1 MRKGHRRRIAEG
13 VYQDGN
19 GVAATVHVGT
29 VQLEER
35 FPAGTSLKVIQ
46 RWRQVTAERLRANR
60 VHLTAGTLA
69 ADVEVYLA
77 TLADR
82 PALQALRRVHLA
94 WWVSRFPNRSR
105 HNLTAPELR
114 TALAVFAVTKTQRW
128 PTRPAAL
135 PTPATVRHYRTA
147 LYSLWTA
154 LDGKDAPNP
163 LRDVKPPRSDDPEP
177 RALPY
182 EIIDGI
188 LAAMPERGQGL
199 RNEPRSEVS
208 KTKARLKVQA
218 YVGLPSKQLML
229 LREDHVNWQEP
240 SVLVQGR
247 RKGKGTHTTRLP
259 LVPQAVAALRE
270 FFDAKAEGRFSTS
283 SARQSFRRACAAYV
297 KQIAAKDPKEAQRL
311 DAILKGVR
319 PYDLRHSYLTMTY
332 LASEDIH
339 ATQKMGQHSDP
350 RMTNRYTLAAVD
362 PRLKAAAARLA
373 QMLPPVKPPVK

>member
-1 MRKGHRRRIAEG
+1 MGRGKRTRISSG
-13 VYQDGN
+13 VYKDASGLS
-19 GVAATVHVGT
+19 ATVSVARGL
-29 VQLEER
+29 QREKR
-35 FPAGTSLKVIQ
+35 FPLGTALGIIK

-60 VHLTAGTLA
+60 PHIVAGTLA
-69 ADVEVYLA
+69 ADVQVYLA
-77 TLADR
+77 TLIDR

-94 WWVSRFPNRSR
+94 WWVARFPNRSR
-105 HNLTAPELR
+105 HTLRAPELR
-114 TALAVFAVTKTQRW
+114 TALAEFAVTRIQRW
-128 PTRPAAL
+128 PNRPPAL
-135 PTPATVRHYRTA
+135 PTPASVRHYRTA

-163 LRDVKPPRSDDPEP
+163 LRDVKPARSEDPKP
-177 RALPY
+177 RALSY

-199 RNEPRSEVS
+199 RNLPRSDVS

-218 YVGLPSKQLML
+218 YVGLPSKQVML
-229 LREDHVNWQEP
+229 LREGDVNWQEP
-240 SVLVQGR
+240 SVLVEGR

-270 FFDAKAEGRFSTS
+270 FFDAKAEGPFSTS
-283 SARQSFRRACAAYV
+283 SVRQSFRRACRAYV
-297 KQIAAKDPKEAQRL
+297 NQIAVKEPHEAQRL
-311 DAILKGVR
+311 AAILKGVR
-319 PYDLRHSYLTMTY
+319 PYDLRHSYLTLTY

-350 RMTNRYTLAAVD
+350 RMTNRLAAVD

-373 QMLPPVKPPVK
+373 QMLPPLKQK

>member
-1 MRKGHRRRIAEG
+1 MRKGRRVRIAEG
-13 VYQDGN
+13 IYRDGS
-19 GVAATVHVGT
+19 GVSATVHLGT

-35 FPAGTSLKVIQ
+35 FPLETPLRVMQ
-46 RWRQVTAERLRANR
+46 RWRQMTAEKLRTQR
-60 VHLTAGTLA
+60 PRIVGGTLA
-69 ADVEVYLA
+69 ADVETYLK
-77 TLADR
+77 TLVDR
-82 PALQALRRVHLA
+82 PRLQALRRVHLA
-94 WWVSRFPNRSR
+94 WWVSRFPNRYR
-105 HNLTAPELR
+105 HTLTAPELR
-114 TALAVFAVTKTQRW
+114 AALAEFAVTKIQRW
-128 PTRPAAL
+128 PNRPPAL

-154 LDGKDAPNP
+154 LDGKDAPNS

-199 RNEPRSEVS
+199 RDQPRADVS

-218 YVGLPSKQLML
+218 YVGLPSKQVML
-229 LREDHVNWQEP
+229 LREEHVNWQEP
-240 SVLVQGR
+240 SLLVQGR
-247 RKGKGTHTTRLP
+247 KKGKGTHTTRLP

-270 FFDAKAEGRFSTS
+270 FFDANAEGPFSTS
-283 SARQSFRRACAAYV
+283 SARQSFRRACKAYI
-297 KQIAAKDPKEAQRL
+297 KQIAVQDAEHAKRL
-311 DAILKGVR
+311 AVLLKDAR

-362 PRLKAAAARLA
+362 PRLKAAVARLA
-373 QMLPPVKPPVK
+373 QMLPPVK

>member
-1 MRKGHRRRIAEG
+1 MRRGKRVRISSG
-13 VYQDGN
+13 IYQDAG
-19 GVAATVHVGT
+19 GISATVKVARG
-29 VQLEER
+29 VQREKR
-35 FPAGTSLKVIQ
+35 FPLATSLKVVR
-46 RWRQVTAERLRANR
+46 RWRQLTAEELRTSR
-60 VHLTAGTLA
+60 RHVEKGTLA
-69 ADVEVYLA
+69 ADVDVYLG
-77 TLADR
+77 TLVDR

-94 WWVSRFPNRSR
+94 WWVARFGNRSR
-105 HNLTAPELR
+105 HTLTAPELQ
-114 TALAVFAVTKTQRW
+114 TALAEFAVTKIQRW
-128 PTRPAAL
+128 PNRPPAL

-147 LYSLWTA
+147 LYSLWTT
-154 LDGKDAPNP
+154 LDGKDASNP
-163 LRDVKPPRSDDPEP
+163 LRDVKPPRSADPEP

-199 RNEPRSEVS
+199 RDVPRSEVS

-218 YVGLPSKQLML
+218 YVGLPPKQLML
-229 LREDHVNWQEP
+229 LRESDVNWQEG

-247 RKGKGTHTTRLP
+247 KKGQGTRTTRLP

-283 SARQSFRRACAAYV
+283 SARQSFRRACQAFVAQTAV
-297 KQIAAKDPKEAQRL
+297 KDPREAQRL
-311 DAILKGVR
+311 EAVLKGVR

-362 PRLKAAAARLA
+362 PRLRAAAARLA
-373 QMLPPVKPPVK
+373 QMLPPLK